1 MGTSLKKFLAGLLAG
16 ILLGWTAMGAAQILP
31 LGGGG
36 GAGGG
41 GGGAGTG
48 LSYVTISAEGTL
60 TAERVLTGTANQ
72 VTVTDD
78 GANVTVTLSTP
89 QNIHTAATPTF
100 SDLTLSGHVASRIV
114 VTGAGGTVDD
124 AAALT
129 NGQLLIG
136 STGLAPVAAA
146 ITGTLSQVTVTNG
159 AGSITLS
166 LPDPINVGTTGNA
179 ATATALA
186 ANPADCAVNQFAN
199 AIAASGALT
208 CAAIA
213 DADVPDTI
221 TITLAATAT
230 ALAANP
236 TDCIATQFA
245 TAIAASGNL
254 TCAALTDADV
264 PNTITIDLAAAATA
278 LAANPTDCLA
288 NQFATAIAASGNL
301 TCAAIVDA
309 DVPNTIT
316 IDLAAAATA
325 LAANPTDCAANQFAT
340 AIAAS
345 GNLTCA
351 ALVDADVPNTITLDN
366 LTQITT
372 RAISDTTGIL
382 ATGRGGTGA
391 DFSATA
397 QGSVWYFSG
406 AGTVAALAVGTSG
419 QALTTSG
426 SAANPAWSG
435 VNSYGSRGLVGANN
449 SVTPN
454 TQYDL
459 DADVVIL
466 STASTTSGTVVRV
479 DPGAAITNNVL
490 TAGPAA
496 NGRDQAAAF
505 SASTW
510 IHFYWI
516 WNGTTLATVSSTV
529 APPTGPTLPTG
540 YTHWAYAGVVR
551 YDATPLL
558 VRTRMLGSWMF
569 YEAQVSVLSNG
580 SATVETA
587 IDLTAAVPPNA
598 NRAHL
603 NAFALAA
610 DAVVGTRQLE
620 LRVISGSIFSYISF
634 SQEVT
639 LVESRQSYTL
649 IIPNIAQ
656 NIYYIWTA
664 AYTGRGLYI
673 YVGGYAIPNG
683 GE

>member
-48 LSYVTISAEGTL
+48 LSYVTITAEGTL

-72 VTVTDD
+72 VVVTDD

-100 SDLTLSGHVASRIV
+100 SDLTLSGHTASRIV
-114 VTGAGGTVDD
+114 VTGAGGAIDD

-254 TCAALTDADV
+254 TCAALVDADV
-264 PNTITIDLAAAATA
+264 PDTITITLAATATA

-301 TCAAIVDA
+301 TCAGIVDA

-316 IDLAAAATA
+316 IDLAATATA
-325 LAANPTDCAANQFAT
+325 LAANPTDCAVNQFAT

-372 RAISDTTGIL
+372 RAIADTTGIL
-382 ATGRGGTGA
+382 ATGRGGT
-391 DFSATA
+391 
-397 QGSVWYFSG
+397 
-406 AGTVAALAVGTSG
+406 
-419 QALTTSG
+419 
-426 SAANPAWSG
+426 
-435 VNSYGSRGLVGANN
+435 
-449 SVTPN
+449 
-454 TQYDL
+454 
-459 DADVVIL
+459 
-466 STASTTSGTVVRV
+466 
-479 DPGAAITNNVL
+479 
-490 TAGPAA
+490 
-496 NGRDQAAAF
+496 
-505 SASTW
+505 
-510 IHFYWI
+510 
-516 WNGTTLATVSSTV
+516 
-529 APPTGPTLPTG
+529 
-540 YTHWAYAGVVR
+540 
-551 YDATPLL
+551 
-558 VRTRMLGSWMF
+558 
-569 YEAQVSVLSNG
+569 
-580 SATVETA
+580 
-587 IDLTAAVPPNA
+587 
-598 NRAHL
+598 
-603 NAFALAA
+603 
-610 DAVVGTRQLE
+610 
-620 LRVISGSIFSYISF
+620 
-634 SQEVT
+634 
-639 LVESRQSYTL
+639 
-649 IIPNIAQ
+649 
-656 NIYYIWTA
+656 
-664 AYTGRGLYI
+664 
-673 YVGGYAIPNG
+673 
-683 GE
+683 